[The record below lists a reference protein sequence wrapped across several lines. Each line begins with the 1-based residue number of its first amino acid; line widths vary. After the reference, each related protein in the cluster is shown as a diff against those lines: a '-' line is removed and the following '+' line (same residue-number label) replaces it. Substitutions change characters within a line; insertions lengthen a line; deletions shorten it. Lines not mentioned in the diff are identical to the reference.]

1 MPQDSLDRRFLTE
14 PVLPLI
20 LGMAFPAVVAQLVN
34 LLYSIVDRMYIGHI
48 PGIGSRALAGVGICT
63 TLVTLVSAFPM
74 IVGGGGAPLAS
85 IAMGAGQKEK
95 AERILG
101 TGSAML
107 AFFSVVLVAGVGTN
121 LHSLLCLCGAS
132 EETLPFAE
140 EYFSCYLLGT
150 PFVMVTVALNPFL
163 NVQGKPKAAM
173 LSVVLGAILNILLD
187 PLFMFGFGLG
197 VRGAAIATVSSQ
209 AASAA
214 LILVLLASPKAS
226 LRLLPS
232 RMRFDGAL
240 VWRIFS
246 LGISPFVMAC
256 TESLVG
262 FVLNRELVRYGDI
275 YVSAL
280 AIMQSAMQFTSI
292 PLAGFSQGAN
302 PVISYNYGHRNA
314 GRVRDAFRVVLCVM
328 CSFTCVLTGV
338 MVLAPESVA
347 RIFTSDPELVAT
359 VGKWMP
365 LFLSGF
371 LIFGLQR
378 ACQQTFVALGQAG
391 ISLFIALLRKVIL
404 LIPLVI
410 LLSRLLGP
418 KGVFMGEA
426 IADGLCAILCSLIFA
441 YRFPKILKRIQ

>member
-1 MPQDSLDRRFLTE
+1 MAQDSLDTRFSTE
-14 PVLPLI
+14 PILPLI
-20 LGMAFPAVVAQLVN
+20 LGMALPAVVAQLVN

-48 PGIGSRALAGVGICT
+48 PGIGSRALAGVGICS
-63 TLVTLVSAFPM
+63 TLITLVSSFPM

-85 IAMGAGQKEK
+85 IALGSGEKEK

-101 TGSAML
+101 TGCAML
-107 AFFSVVLVAGVGTN
+107 AFFSIALIVGIGAN
-121 LHSLLCLCGAS
+121 LLPLLRLCGAS
-132 EETLPFAE
+132 VETLPYASA
-140 EYFSCYLLGT
+140 YFSWYLLGT

-173 LSVVLGAILNILLD
+173 LSIVLGAILNILLD

-197 VRGAAIATVSSQ
+197 VQGAAIASVASQ
-209 AASAA
+209 AASAV
-214 LILVLLASPKAS
+214 LILALLVSPNAG
-226 LRLLPS
+226 LRLLP
-232 RMRFDGAL
+232 RRIRFEGTL

-246 LGISPFVMAC
+246 LGISPFAMAS

-262 FVLNRELVRYGDI
+262 FVLNRELVRYGDV
-275 YVSAL
+275 YVGAL
-280 AIMQSAMQFTSI
+280 AIMQSAMLFTST
-292 PLAGFSQGAN
+292 PSVGFSQGAN
-302 PVISYNYGHRNA
+302 PVISYNYGHRDA
-314 GRVRDAFRVVLCVM
+314 GRVREAFWVVLRVM
-328 CSFTCVLTGV
+328 FSFTFIMTGL
-338 MVLAPESVA
+338 MMLAPKSVA
-347 RIFTSDPELVAT
+347 RIFTSDPELIDT

-410 LLSRLLGP
+410 ALSRLLGL

-441 YRFPKILKRIQ
+441 YRFPKILKQIQ